1 MNTQFDY
8 QLHVMHHQRL
18 LAEAEHD
25 RLIHEAPRR
34 PSRIKMLWA
43 ATRQR
48 MSSPRDHNRTA
59 IRRPLRE
66 TSA

>member
-8 QLHVMHHQRL
+8 QLFVMHHQRL
-18 LAEAEHD
+18 LAEAEHN
-25 RLIHEAPRR
+25 RCIHAPPRR
-34 PSRIKMLWA
+34 PSRFKMLWA

-48 MSSPRDHNRTA
+48 RISLRDQNRTK

>member
-8 QLHVMHHQRL
+8 QLLVMHHQRL

-25 RLIHEAPRR
+25 RLIHEARR
-34 PSRIKMLWA
+34 QPSRLKILWA
-43 ATRQR
+43 AIRQR
-48 MSSPRDHNRTA
+48 LSSLRDHNRTA